1 MVRKFFP
8 PNIMKVSILLM
19 SIVNERHADVGEPP
33 CVHRG
38 GGTHADGHVVGLG
51 LLDPGP
57 NPTLP
62 LSRGDTPP

>member
-1 MVRKFFP
+1 
-8 PNIMKVSILLM
+8 M

-33 CVHRG
+33 GVHRG